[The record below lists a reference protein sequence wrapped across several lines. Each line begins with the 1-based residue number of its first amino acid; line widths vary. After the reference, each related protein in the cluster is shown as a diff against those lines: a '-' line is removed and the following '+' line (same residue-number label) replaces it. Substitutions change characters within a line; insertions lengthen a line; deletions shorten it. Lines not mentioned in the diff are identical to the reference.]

1 MLSNHVIFHHWRPSC
16 HFLFICSAV
25 TATPLWIHK
34 KHLLG
39 SQIYSFLSP
48 VCLFTGYKTSQ
59 DGINLRVSHCGQPHR
74 SCFSRS
80 LSHHMRDPLVS
91 VKNKWGWPCLKHMRW
106 IQYLPTA
113 TLNSIS
119 SVCSISVSE
128 EGGRWLASLCP
139 FLLIFASFM
148 GSLFSSDISTYCPL
162 LSSFLVSSWSWL
174 VLNLFSLSSTAHTF
188 FSPFILWATH
198 FLLSVFFQL
207 WLFFKKI
214 FCLCA
219 KKRHLRSNDGVIVQ
233 GQQFLHGANDWNCQA
248 ARILAKVRQRRKSKW
263 KEEFEGKREKVK

>member
-59 DGINLRVSHCGQPHR
+59 DGINLRVSHCGQP
-74 SCFSRS
+74 
-80 LSHHMRDPLVS
+80 HHMRDPLVS

-174 VLNLFSLSSTAHTF
+174 VLNLFSPSSTAHTF
-188 FSPFILWATH
+188 PPPFHPVSNTFSPLCVLPTLA
-198 FLLSVFFQL
+198 
-207 WLFFKKI
+207 LFF
-214 FCLCA
+214 
-219 KKRHLRSNDGVIVQ
+219 
-233 GQQFLHGANDWNCQA
+233 
-248 ARILAKVRQRRKSKW
+248 
-263 KEEFEGKREKVK
+263 